1 MVNTPP
7 ALPPRGNYIPEPS
20 SSAAAPAS
28 STPATLTTS
37 DNPVVAT
44 VQKAK
49 DTIKRHVGRSTLEQ
63 RPSVRLIDKPSSQP
77 KDHDISHGHNLGGG
91 DGWLSMLRRKPV
103 ASGVNEKEEH
113 GQVGRKPVMVSRR
126 VADELAP
133 HIAAAQAE
141 GHDDPH
147 ALAEEMAAN
156 ADAYLKKP
164 SEQGKVRSLI
174 NWVKG
179 SDGNASGSTVHAK
192 NSDAYDSEMVDLL
205 DVVDPQVSTLST
217 LTNVQN
223 SLFIPQLGG
232 MVNRQPAYHFSTEP
246 EELRRLQRLKAE
258 LRELKS
264 ELKDR
269 AKSKIREIL
278 RRPQPIRTPSI
289 SSQMTDWHY
298 AVLNHGETLR
308 GWSEEDKEW
317 LDDLVRHSL
326 HSRRAKIKR
335 AFKGFRQYVRRRE
348 YHKPSDES
356 LHLTLPSTWIVCY
369 GLCYLDHHLWSCL
382 GSLLNRMDIDW
393 F

>member
-7 ALPPRGNYIPEPS
+7 ELPPRSIDAPGPS
-20 SSAAAPAS
+20 SSAAAPP
-28 STPATLTTS
+28 STTAPPVTS

-49 DTIKRHVGRSTLEQ
+49 DTIKRHVAHSRSEQ
-63 RPSVRLIDKPSSQP
+63 RPSVRLIEKPAPQP
-77 KDHDISHGHNLGGG
+77 RSYDASNGQNSGGG
-91 DGWLSMLRRKPV
+91 YFGWLSMLRRMPD
-103 ASGVNEKEEH
+103 ASGVDEKGEH
-113 GQVGRKPVMVSRR
+113 GQGGRKPVMVPRR
-126 VADELAP
+126 VAAELAP

-147 ALAEEMAAN
+147 ALAAEMAAN
-156 ADAYLKKP
+156 PDAYIQNP
-164 SEQGKVRSLI
+164 EQGRVRKLI
-174 NWVKG
+174 TWVKG
-179 SDGNASGSTVHAK
+179 SDDNAYGNTVHAE
-192 NSDAYDSEMVDLL
+192 NSDAYDTEMVDLL
-205 DVVDPQVSTLST
+205 DVMDPQVSTLST

-223 SLFIPQLGG
+223 SLFIPQLGR

-246 EELRRLQRLKAE
+246 EELRRLQRLKGE

-269 AKSKIREIL
+269 AKRKIREIL
-278 RRPQPIRTPSI
+278 KRPQPIRTPSI
-289 SSQMTDWHY
+289 SSQMTEWHY

-335 AFKGFRQYVRRRE
+335 SFKGFGQYVRRRE
-348 YHKPSDES
+348 YHN
-356 LHLTLPSTWIVCY
+356 
-369 GLCYLDHHLWSCL
+369 
-382 GSLLNRMDIDW
+382 LLMKLIS
-393 F
+393 

>member
-1 MVNTPP
+1 MVNNPP
-7 ALPPRGNYIPEPS
+7 ALPLRSNDIPETS
-20 SSAAAPAS
+20 SSAAAPPS
-28 STPATLTTS
+28 LTTAPPTTS
-37 DNPVVAT
+37 ENPVLST

-49 DTIKRHVGRSTLEQ
+49 DTIKRHVHSGSEQ
-63 RPSVRLIDKPSSQP
+63 RPSVRLIGTSSSQP
-77 KDHDISHGHNLGGG
+77 RSYDVSNGHNSSGRNV
-91 DGWLSMLRRKPV
+91 GWLSSMLRRTPD
-103 ASGVNEKEEH
+103 ASGANEKEEQ
-113 GQVGRKPVMVSRR
+113 GQVGRKPIMVSRR

-156 ADAYLKKP
+156 PDAYIKDP
-164 SEQGKVRSLI
+164 SEQGKVRRLI
-174 NWVKG
+174 DWVKG
-179 SDGNASGSTVHAK
+179 SDDNAHGSTTHEK

-232 MVNRQPAYHFSTEP
+232 MVNRQPVYHFSTEP
-246 EELRRLQRLKAE
+246 EELRRLQRLKGE
-258 LRELKS
+258 LKELKS

-269 AKSKIREIL
+269 AKRKIRDIL

-289 SSQMTDWHY
+289 SSEMTDSHY
-298 AVLNHGETLR
+298 AVLNHGESLQ
-308 GWSEEDKEW
+308 GWSKEDKDW

-335 AFKGFRQYVRRRE
+335 AFKGFGQYIRRRM
-348 YHKPSDES
+348 YHNS
-356 LHLTLPSTWIVCY
+356 LMSRIC
-369 GLCYLDHHLWSCL
+369 
-382 GSLLNRMDIDW
+382 
-393 F
+393 